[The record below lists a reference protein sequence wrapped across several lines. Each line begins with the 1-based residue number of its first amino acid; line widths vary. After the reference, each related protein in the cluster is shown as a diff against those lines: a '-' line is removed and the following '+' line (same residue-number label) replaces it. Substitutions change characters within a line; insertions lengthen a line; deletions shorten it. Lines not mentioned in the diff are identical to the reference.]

1 MGLFMGEGIKSFWLG
16 IFILVTVGLAA
27 WLLLFL
33 RPSVGD
39 CGTELRVRFTNIQSV
54 SIGTR
59 VTFAGKPVGEVTKI
73 ETIENARENPPNTS
87 GDIYFYELKLC
98 VDSAIK
104 IYNYDEII
112 FSTQGLLGE
121 KTIAIIPKAAPP
133 GEPTAVQV
141 TNDILYGRSM
151 DTLEETLAQLS
162 SVGEVFESTM
172 ERVNDFI
179 DINMDDFHE
188 TLVHISEA
196 AENFNTFI
204 DKVNQNE
211 LTSKAVNAADALA
224 SAMKRADH
232 FFKDISDSGLI
243 KRVTDGE
250 GTIGKLLNSDSFYLQ
265 MQAVMCK
272 METVL
277 SDIGNYGL
285 LFQYDRSWKRKRIMK
300 ENQMRQMCS
309 AECAVQF
316 FNSEMCEVE
325 NTLDRVSR
333 LLCKM
338 PCEGDPCFEQSFREL
353 LWRVEHLQS
362 SLQNYNEM
370 MFKHYCER
378 SN

>member
-1 MGLFMGEGIKSFWLG
+1 MGDGIKAFWLG
-16 IFILVTVGLAA
+16 VFILITVGLAA

-39 CGTELRVRFTNIQSV
+39 CGTELTVRFTNIQSV

-59 VTFAGKPVGEVTKI
+59 VSFAGKPVGEVTKI
-73 ETIENARENPPNTS
+73 ETIADARENPPNAS

-98 VDSAIK
+98 VDSSVQ
-104 IYNYDEII
+104 IYSYDEII

-121 KTIAIIPKAAPP
+121 KTIAIIPKATPH
-133 GEPTAVQV
+133 GEPPATLV
-141 TNDILYGRSM
+141 THDVLYGSSM

-162 SVGEVFESTM
+162 SVGEVFERAM
-172 ERVNDFI
+172 ENINDFI

-196 AENFNTFI
+196 AESFNTFV

-211 LTSKAVNAADALA
+211 FTERAVKAADAIA
-224 SAMKRADH
+224 STMKKADN
-232 FFKDISDSGLI
+232 FFENINDSGLVGKI
-243 KRVTDGE
+243 TNGK
-250 GTIGKLLNSDSFYLQ
+250 GTIGRLLNSDSFYLQ

-277 SDIGNYGL
+277 SDISNYGL
-285 LFQYDRSWKRKRIMK
+285 LFQYDRSWKRKRIVK
-300 ENQMRQMCS
+300 EHEMQQICS
-309 AECAVQF
+309 PKLAAQF
-316 FNSEMCEVE
+316 FNREMCEVE
-325 NTLDRVSR
+325 NTLDRVSS
-333 LLCKM
+333 LLYKM
-338 PCEGDPCFEQSFREL
+338 PCEPDPCFEQAFREL
-353 LWRVEHLQS
+353 LGRVEHLQR

-370 MFKHYCER
+370 MFNNYCER